1 MMEGMALGVKAG
13 LRLETLH
20 QVIKDSSGNSNA
32 LAKVTRNLVP
42 RNFEPGFK
50 VQLMNK
56 DLETFTT
63 IAKEL
68 HVPVSFANV
77 AQRYQQAA
85 LAAGLGEQDTSVVYT
100 LIERLAAIAQ
110 PR

>member
-1 MMEGMALGVKAG
+1 
-13 LRLETLH
+13 
-20 QVIKDSSGNSNA
+20 
-32 LAKVTRNLVP
+32 
-42 RNFEPGFK
+42 
-50 VQLMNK
+50 
-56 DLETFTT
+56 
-63 IAKEL
+63 
-68 HVPVSFANV
+68 VSFANV